1 MSTITELRQPSALEL
16 VSRPEERISV
26 FHQLKEFRSQVPKD
40 ILRNWEEPTGYAAFL

>member
-16 VSRPEERISV
+16 EFRPGDKISV

-40 ILRNWEEPTGYAAFL
+40 ILRSWETPTGYAAFL